1 MQNSQA
7 AFMNDLAA
15 LVEANPTELGPD
27 HPLNDSNWDS
37 VAVISGIAL
46 IDKHFGVTVPGD
58 ALASCGSVGELLR
71 LIESSGQAGR
81 T

>member
-1 MQNSQA
+1 
-7 AFMNDLAA
+7 
-15 LVEANPTELGPD
+15 
-27 HPLNDSNWDS
+27 
-37 VAVISGIAL
+37 VISGIAL